1 MPSSAD
7 DALSRALDDALGRIV
22 EGVRA
27 LGVPAPRVVID
38 GRSGSGKTTLAARL
52 RGAWPLAGE
61 PRVVALDDFY
71 PGWGGL
77 AAATAI
83 TADDILAPLAS
94 GRAGAFRRWDWVES
108 VPDEHVEIAPDAALI
123 IEGAGALS
131 PRAAELADLTVW
143 VDAPE
148 HARRTRALERDG
160 EAYAPHWEEWAAQ
173 ERAHIAL
180 HRPAALASLVI
191 ELP

>member
-1 MPSSAD
+1 VPSSAD
-7 DALSRALDDALGRIV
+7 DALSLALDAALDRV
-22 EGVRA
+22 VDGVRA
-27 LGVPAPRVVID
+27 LDAPAPLVVID

-52 RGAWPLAGE
+52 RDAWPFSGA

-83 TADDILAPLAS
+83 TADDVLAPLAG
-94 GRAGAFRRWDWVES
+94 GRTGAFRRWDWVES
-108 VPDEHVEIAPDAALI
+108 VPDERVEIAPGAPLI

-148 HARRTRALERDG
+148 QARRTRALERDG
-160 EAYAPHWEEWAAQ
+160 DAYAPHWEEWAAQ

-180 HRPAALASLVI
+180 HHPAALASLVI
-191 ELP
+191 RLP